1 MIMAE
6 KIDKMNSGKGTQLFN
21 ECMEALFYS
30 DEEIRDTMSPEDADE
45 FIELRDELVSS
56 AKPRT
61 ISVGE
66 YSDGDNENDLPMA
79 AEDEEAYGVD

>member
-45 FIELRDELVSS
+45 FIELRNDFTSS
-56 AKPRT
+56 DHSRT
-61 ISVGE
+61 ISVGG